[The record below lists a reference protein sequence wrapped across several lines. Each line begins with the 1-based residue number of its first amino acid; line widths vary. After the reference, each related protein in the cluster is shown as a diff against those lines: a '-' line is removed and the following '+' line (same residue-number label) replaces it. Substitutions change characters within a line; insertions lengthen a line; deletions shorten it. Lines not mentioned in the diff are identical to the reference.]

1 MRVPEAV
8 NFDSGEPCI
17 IQSLVLDSLHSRI
30 GKLTRTPKDEPVF
43 GKVYRGFVIVSEPID
58 NIKKI
63 IIELNSP
70 HTSFGLQ
77 LLEFACIFVPLPPDF
92 CTTSLN
98 VCKGE

>member
-1 MRVPEAV
+1 MSEAV
-8 NFDSGEPCI
+8 NFNSGKSCI
-17 IQSLVLDSLHSRI
+17 IQCFVFDPLYSRI
-30 GKLTRTPKDEPVF
+30 SKLTRTAKDEPVF
-43 GKVYRGFVIVSEPID
+43 GKVYKSFVIVSEPID